1 MLKPVFSLFLI
12 FQIIQCTNPPRMVR
26 EYIYEIPKSDVLE
39 HCRDLLVKLDY
50 EIDIYAS
57 ETDILITKPIK
68 IRRVLSRYDYIVFVQ
83 VTDRIEIYV
92 AAESGWEESIF
103 FKPGSEST
111 VGGSSLNEKQSEDAL
126 PFSLQKRILIP
137 IHRSMIKQKFRPRK
151 TIK

>member
-1 MLKPVFSLFLI
+1 
-12 FQIIQCTNPPRMVR
+12 MVR

-39 HCRDLLVKLDY
+39 HCRDVLVKLDY

-83 VTDRIEIYV
+83 VTDRIEIFV
-92 AAESGWEESIF
+92 AAERSV
-103 FKPGSEST
+103 FKRGAEST
-111 VGGSSLNEKQSEDAL
+111 VGGSSLIEKQSEDAL
-126 PFSLQKRILIP
+126 PFTLQKRILIP

-151 TIK
+151 TI

>member
-1 MLKPVFSLFLI
+1 
-12 FQIIQCTNPPRMVR
+12 MVR

-68 IRRVLSRYDYIVFVQ
+68 IRRALRRYDYIVFVQ
-83 VTDRIEIYV
+83 VTDRVEIFV
-92 AAESGWEESIF
+92 AAERSV
-103 FKPGSEST
+103 FKRGSEST
-111 VGGSSLNEKQSEDAL
+111 VGGSSLIEKQSEDAL

-151 TIK
+151 TI

>member
-1 MLKPVFSLFLI
+1 
-12 FQIIQCTNPPRMVR
+12 MVR

-83 VTDRIEIYV
+83 VTDRVEIFV
-92 AAESGWEESIF
+92 AAERSV
-103 FKPGSEST
+103 FKRGSEST
-111 VGGSSLNEKQSEDAL
+111 VGGSSLNEKQSEDTL
-126 PFSLQKRILIP
+126 PLSLQKKILIP

-151 TIK
+151 TI

>member
-39 HCRDLLVKLDY
+39 HCRDVLVKLDY

-68 IRRVLSRYDYIVFVQ
+68 IRRTLRRYDYIVFVQ
-83 VTDRIEIYV
+83 VTDRIEIFV
-92 AAESGWEESIF
+92 AAERSV
-103 FKPGSEST
+103 FKRGSEST
-111 VGGSSLNEKQSEDAL
+111 VGGSSLIEKQSEDAL
-126 PFSLQKRILIP
+126 PFTLQKRILIP
-137 IHRSMIKQKFRPRK
+137 IHRSMIKQKFSSRK
-151 TIK
+151 TI

>member
-1 MLKPVFSLFLI
+1 
-12 FQIIQCTNPPRMVR
+12 MVR

-39 HCRDLLVKLDY
+39 HCRNLLVKLDY

-68 IRRVLSRYDYIVFVQ
+68 IRRALRRYDYIVFVH

-92 AAESGWEESIF
+92 VAERSVF
-103 FKPGSEST
+103 MRGSEST
-111 VGGSSLNEKQSEDAL
+111 VGGSSLIEKQSEDAL

-151 TIK
+151 TI

>member
-1 MLKPVFSLFLI
+1 
-12 FQIIQCTNPPRMVR
+12 MVR

-39 HCRDLLVKLDY
+39 HCRNLLVKLDY

-92 AAESGWEESIF
+92 AAERSVF
-103 FKPGSEST
+103 MRGSEST
-111 VGGSSLNEKQSEDAL
+111 VGGSSLIEKQSEDAL
-126 PFSLQKRILIP
+126 PFTLQKRILIP

-151 TIK
+151 TI

>member
-39 HCRDLLVKLDY
+39 HCRDVLVKLDY

-57 ETDILITKPIK
+57 ETDILITKPLK
-68 IRRVLSRYDYIVFVQ
+68 IRRALRRYDYIVFVQ
-83 VTDRIEIYV
+83 VTDRVEIFV
-92 AAESGWEESIF
+92 AAERSV
-103 FKPGSEST
+103 FKRGSEST
-111 VGGSSLNEKQSEDAL
+111 VGGSSLIEKQSEGAL
-126 PFSLQKRILIP
+126 PFTLQKRILIP
-137 IHRSMIKQKFRPRK
+137 IHKSMIKQKFRPRK

>member
-39 HCRDLLVKLDY
+39 HCRDVLVKLDY

-57 ETDILITKPIK
+57 ETDILITKPLK
-68 IRRVLSRYDYIVFVQ
+68 IRRALRRYDYIVFVQ
-83 VTDRIEIYV
+83 VTDRIEIFV
-92 AAESGWEESIF
+92 AAERSV
-103 FKPGSEST
+103 FKRGSEST
-111 VGGSSLNEKQSEDAL
+111 VGGSSLIEKQSEDAL

-151 TIK
+151 TI

>member
-1 MLKPVFSLFLI
+1 LLKPVFSILLI

-68 IRRVLSRYDYIVFVQ
+68 IRRSILWKYDYIVFVQ
-83 VTDRIEIYV
+83 ITDRIEIYV
-92 AAESGWEESIF
+92 AAERSVF
-103 FKPGSEST
+103 NRGSEST
-111 VGGSSLNEKQSEDAL
+111 IGGSSLIKKQSEDAL

-151 TIK
+151 TI

>member
-1 MLKPVFSLFLI
+1 
-12 FQIIQCTNPPRMVR
+12 MVR

-83 VTDRIEIYV
+83 VTDRIEIFV
-92 AAESGWEESIF
+92 AAERSV
-103 FKPGSEST
+103 FKRGSEST
-111 VGGSSLNEKQSEDAL
+111 VGGSSLIEKQSEDAL

-151 TIK
+151 TI

>member
-1 MLKPVFSLFLI
+1 
-12 FQIIQCTNPPRMVR
+12 MVR

-83 VTDRIEIYV
+83 VTDRIEIFV
-92 AAESGWEESIF
+92 AAERSV
-103 FKPGSEST
+103 FKGGSEST
-111 VGGSSLNEKQSEDAL
+111 VSGSSLNEKQSEDAL

-151 TIK
+151 TI

>member
-1 MLKPVFSLFLI
+1 
-12 FQIIQCTNPPRMVR
+12 MVR

-68 IRRVLSRYDYIVFVQ
+68 IRRTLRRYDYIVFVQ
-83 VTDRIEIYV
+83 VTDRIEIFV
-92 AAESGWEESIF
+92 AAERSV
-103 FKPGSEST
+103 FKRGSEST
-111 VGGSSLNEKQSEDAL
+111 VGGSGLIEKQSEDTL
-126 PFSLQKRILIP
+126 PLSLQKRILIP

-151 TIK
+151 TI

>member
-83 VTDRIEIYV
+83 VTDRVEIFV
-92 AAESGWEESIF
+92 AAERSV
-103 FKPGSEST
+103 FKRGSEST
-111 VGGSSLNEKQSEDAL
+111 VGGSSLIEKQSEDAL

-151 TIK
+151 TI

>member
-39 HCRDLLVKLDY
+39 HCRDVLVKLDY

-57 ETDILITKPIK
+57 ETDILITKPLK
-68 IRRVLSRYDYIVFVQ
+68 IRRALRRYDYIVFVQ
-83 VTDRIEIYV
+83 VTDRVEIFV
-92 AAESGWEESIF
+92 AAERSIF
-103 FKPGSEST
+103 KRGSEST
-111 VGGSSLNEKQSEDAL
+111 VGGSSLIEKQSEDAL
-126 PFSLQKRILIP
+126 PFTLQKRILIP

-151 TIK
+151 P

>member
-1 MLKPVFSLFLI
+1 
-12 FQIIQCTNPPRMVR
+12 MVR

-68 IRRVLSRYDYIVFVQ
+68 IWRALRRYDYIVYVQ

-92 AAESGWEESIF
+92 AAESSIF
-103 FKPGSEST
+103 KRESEST
-111 VGGSSLNEKQSEDAL
+111 VGGSGLIAKQSEDAL
-126 PFSLQKRILIP
+126 PFSLQKKILIP
-137 IHRSMIKQKFRPRK
+137 IHKSMIKQKFRPRK
-151 TIK
+151 TI

>member
-1 MLKPVFSLFLI
+1 
-12 FQIIQCTNPPRMVR
+12 MVR

-39 HCRDLLVKLDY
+39 HCRDVLVILDY

-68 IRRVLSRYDYIVFVQ
+68 IRRTLRRYDYIVFVQ
-83 VTDRIEIYV
+83 VTDRIEIFV
-92 AAESGWEESIF
+92 AAERSV

-111 VGGSSLNEKQSEDAL
+111 VGGSSLNEKQSEDTL
-126 PFSLQKRILIP
+126 PLSLQKKILIP

-151 TIK
+151 TI

>member
-39 HCRDLLVKLDY
+39 HCRDVLVKLDY

-68 IRRVLSRYDYIVFVQ
+68 VRRTLRRYDYIVFVQ

-92 AAESGWEESIF
+92 AAESSIF
-103 FKPGSEST
+103 KRESEST
-111 VGGSSLNEKQSEDAL
+111 VGGSGLIAKQSEDAL
-126 PFSLQKRILIP
+126 PFSLQKKILIP
-137 IHRSMIKQKFRPRK
+137 IHKSMIKQKFRPRK
-151 TIK
+151 TI

>member
-1 MLKPVFSLFLI
+1 MFKPVLTLFLI

-39 HCRDLLVKLDY
+39 HCRDVLVKLDY

-57 ETDILITKPIK
+57 ETDILITKPLK
-68 IRRVLSRYDYIVFVQ
+68 IRRALRRYDYIVFVQ
-83 VTDRIEIYV
+83 VTDRVEIFV
-92 AAESGWEESIF
+92 AAERSV
-103 FKPGSEST
+103 FKRGSEST
-111 VGGSSLNEKQSEDAL
+111 IGGSSLIEKQSEDAL
-126 PFSLQKRILIP
+126 PFTLQKRILIP

>member
-126 PFSLQKRILIP
+126 PFSLQKKILIP

-151 TIK
+151 TI